1 MFSYIKNYRIPLV
14 IALLCAIFYGSFA
27 YDLLRSDFIKLIS
40 LYTALFV
47 FTYYLIKIF
56 GWNFWLLAG
65 MGIVFRL
72 LFLPAIPNLSQDFYR
87 FLWDGQLISQA
98 VNPYIFTPEMY
109 ISEPA
114 NFPGVEIARATELYA
129 GMGQLNGSHFSN
141 YPPVNQLFFAI
152 AGFFT
157 GKSLIAS
164 VIVLRLI
171 VILADIGILYF
182 GKKLLE
188 HFKLPVHRIFWFF
201 LNPFIIIELS
211 GNLHFEGVMLF
222 FLIWSMYL
230 LIQKKWL
237 FSAVLL
243 GLSISVKLIPLIFL
257 PLYYQYFVDKGLFSK
272 GFWKLKKFY
281 WMVLAT
287 VIVSFLPFYS
297 SEFARNFLKTISLW
311 FQDFEFNASVFYVIR
326 WIGFQVN
333 GWDPIQTV
341 GKILPLVVIAFV
353 LSISYFRRNNT
364 GQQLITGMLFAI
376 SFYFLLS
383 TTVHPWYV
391 ATPLLLC
398 LFTKYKFPIL
408 WSGLVFLSY
417 MAYGAEGYSENMWLV
432 ATEYILLLSFAIW
445 EITRSYQTR
454 LSAT

>member
-1 MFSYIKNYRIPLV
+1 
-14 IALLCAIFYGSFA
+14 
-27 YDLLRSDFIKLIS
+27 
-40 LYTALFV
+40 
-47 FTYYLIKIF
+47 
-56 GWNFWLLAG
+56 

-201 LNPFIIIELS
+201 LNPF
-211 GNLHFEGVMLF
+211 
-222 FLIWSMYL
+222 
-230 LIQKKWL
+230 
-237 FSAVLL
+237 
-243 GLSISVKLIPLIFL
+243 
-257 PLYYQYFVDKGLFSK
+257 
-272 GFWKLKKFY
+272 
-281 WMVLAT
+281 
-287 VIVSFLPFYS
+287 
-297 SEFARNFLKTISLW
+297 R
-311 FQDFEFNASVFYVIR
+311 
-326 WIGFQVN
+326 
-333 GWDPIQTV
+333 
-341 GKILPLVVIAFV
+341 
-353 LSISYFRRNNT
+353 
-364 GQQLITGMLFAI
+364 
-376 SFYFLLS
+376 SFYPS
-383 TTVHPWYV
+383 TWIESTY
-391 ATPLLLC
+391 
-398 LFTKYKFPIL
+398 I
-408 WSGLVFLSY
+408 
-417 MAYGAEGYSENMWLV
+417 EN
-432 ATEYILLLSFAIW
+432 T
-445 EITRSYQTR
+445 
-454 LSAT
+454 